1 MLRDI
6 FLWPVRI
13 FMRLIFR
20 IKVYGTENMPQ
31 NGGCIIAANHLSFWD
46 PVLIACFLHKRRI
59 CFLAKAELFKFPPFG
74 FVMRNLGAV
83 PIYRASRDAG
93 TLMLAINHLKKGN
106 VLGIFPEGTRIRNG
120 KKSVAKRGTIKM
132 AKAANAAVV
141 PVCINA
147 TYKLFSKVTM
157 TVGEPITYN
166 GDYTEEELS
175 EKSRELM
182 DGIYALGEGTAE
194 NK

>member
-6 FLWPVRI
+6 FLWPIRI
-13 FMRLIFR
+13 FMSLIFR
-20 IKVYGTENMPQ
+20 IKVRGACNMPQ
-31 NGGCIIAANHLSFWD
+31 SGGCIIAANHMSFWD

-74 FVMRNLGAV
+74 FVIRNLGAV

-93 TLMLAINHLKKGN
+93 TLMLAINHLKNGN

-132 AKAANAAVV
+132 AVAAGAAVV

-157 TVGEPITYN
+157 TVGEPVYYN
-166 GDYTEEELS
+166 GSYTEDELVQ
-175 EKSRELM
+175 ESRKLM
-182 DGIYALGEGTAE
+182 ENIYALGEGIE
-194 NK
+194 SGK

>member
-6 FLWPVRI
+6 FLWPIRL
-13 FMRLIFR
+13 FMSLIFR
-20 IKVYGTENMPQ
+20 IKVRGIENMPQ
-31 NGGCIIAANHLSFWD
+31 SGGCIIAANHLSFWD

-74 FVMRNLGAV
+74 FIIRNLGAV
-83 PIYRASRDAG
+83 PIYRGSRDAG
-93 TLMLAINHLKKGN
+93 TLMLAINHLKNGN

-132 AKAANAAVV
+132 AKAANVAVV

-157 TVGEPITYN
+157 TVGEPIYYS
-166 GDYTEEELS
+166 GEYVEGEL
-175 EKSRELM
+175 EKASRELM
-182 DGIYALGEGTAE
+182 EGIYALGERAE
-194 NK
+194 RI